1 VNVARDQFEGLQ
13 TYRSSHFSSS
23 VSCGMPKVLSCL
35 DPPAALL
42 QPMRLAPSSHGNS
55 ADFACLG
62 AVFEIF
68 GL

>member
-1 VNVARDQFEGLQ
+1 LQ
-13 TYRSSHFSSS
+13 NAQS
-23 VSCGMPKVLSCL
+23 VIVPF